1 MYVNSKG
8 KEEEEEKVKT
18 LEANAQQ
25 NIPGVPSE
33 AVRPGPTQLGT
44 ARLGRRVN
52 LRQWEYHLLRI
63 WKEGQEKEEEN
74 VNEIFSFRLVA
85 AISF

>member
-25 NIPGVPSE
+25 NIPGVPSR
-33 AVRPGPTQLGT
+33 AVRSGPAQLGT
-44 ARLGRRVN
+44 ARLGRGVN
-52 LRQWEYHLLRI
+52 LRQ
-63 WKEGQEKEEEN
+63 
-74 VNEIFSFRLVA
+74 
-85 AISF
+85 

>member
-25 NIPGVPSE
+25 NIPGVPSR
-33 AVRPGPTQLGT
+33 AVRPGPAQLGT
-44 ARLGRRVN
+44 ARLGRGVN
-52 LRQWEYHLLRI
+52 LRQ
-63 WKEGQEKEEEN
+63 
-74 VNEIFSFRLVA
+74 
-85 AISF
+85 